1 MKKGFIELND
11 KTRLGISKLKEWL
24 MTKEA
29 DDLSGTVTESIK
41 NLNYILIREYYTHE
55 EQVFLNYLRKEYFK
69 DGEFSLTKSYE

>member
-1 MKKGFIELND
+1 
-11 KTRLGISKLKEWL
+11 

-41 NLNYILIREYYTHE
+41 NLNYILIREYYTYE
-55 EQVFLNYLRKEYFK
+55 EQVFLNYLRKECFK